1 MTGIDA
7 TPSSTDALRYSG
19 VAAGCAPRTGS
30 VSWRWA
36 VKTRLA
42 HRLLL
47 ACAVVVAAALG
58 STWWSLRSLK
68 HAEDAADHLADR
80 SEQGLNLTARLETV
94 VREKSLLADALV
106 SGDER
111 LLPAIRPH
119 RQEFSDWI
127 DAMQGFVRTD
137 SERRLLDDMRSRFAS
152 YTAASDEVARLQT
165 SGQYDDARRRFAAM
179 AGDVEAMLK
188 SGQQVFALAA
198 ADMRERRAAAQDQ
211 IDDAR
216 RTIVWLTG
224 IAGLCSLAMAVA
236 LARSASRPLLRMV
249 VRLGAMEVGEGVAIE
264 GDEVRTVEAH
274 VNALLE
280 HVRQQERALQQAE
293 KLSEL
298 GEIASELAH
307 ETLNPVTGVTS
318 MLQALRR
325 APLPPERLNRE
336 LVDMERM
343 LGRVATTVRR
353 LMSYARPLEP
363 HMQQVSVE
371 AVVQRAVSSVRMA
384 SRGREHVVRADAVS
398 PTLEWTMDPDL
409 IEQVL
414 INLLTNACEASPP
427 GAPVYVGVEAPP
439 RESLTLV
446 VRDRGSGIAPRH
458 RDRLFHPFFTTK
470 PDGNGLG
477 LAVSRNIVREHRGRI
492 DVRACTPGGTEF
504 RVTLPRAEA
513 T

>member
-1 MTGIDA
+1 M
-7 TPSSTDALRYSG
+7 
-19 VAAGCAPRTGS
+19 
-30 VSWRWA
+30 
-36 VKTRLA
+36 KTRLA

-68 HAEDAADHLADR
+68 EAEDAAAHLADR
-80 SEQGLNLTARLETV
+80 SEQGLDLTARLETV
-94 VREKSLLADALV
+94 VREKSFLADYLV

-111 LLPAIRPH
+111 LLDAVRPH
-119 RQEFSDWI
+119 RQQFRDWI
-127 DAMQGFVRTD
+127 DAMGDFVRTD
-137 SERRLLDDMRSRFAS
+137 EERRLLAEM
-152 YTAASDEVARLQT
+152 
-165 SGQYDDARRRFAAM
+165 RRRFAAYTAVSDEVVRLQRAGRADDAGQRFAAM
-179 AGDVEAMLK
+179 AADVEALLT

-198 ADMRERRAAAQDQ
+198 ADMRERRTVAQDE
-211 IDDAR
+211 IERAR
-216 RTIVWLTG
+216 RAMLWLTG
-224 IAGLCSLAMAVA
+224 IGGVCSLALAVA
-236 LARSASRPLLRMV
+236 LGRSAARPLLRMV
-249 VRLGAMEVGEGVAIE
+249 VRLGATEVGEGVAIE
-264 GDEVRTVEAH
+264 GDELRTIEAH

-343 LGRVATTVRR
+343 LGRVATTIRR

-363 HMQQVSVE
+363 HLQRVSVE
-371 AVVQRAVSSVRMA
+371 TVVQRAVASVRMGA
-384 SRGREHVVRADAVS
+384 RARTHPLRTDGV
-398 PTLEWTMDPDL
+398 PPRLEWTMDPDL

-414 INLLTNACEASPP
+414 INLLVNACEASPP
-427 GAPVYVGVEAPP
+427 GAPVDVGVEAPAAGP
-439 RESLTLV
+439 LTLV
-446 VRDRGSGIAPRH
+446 VRDRGSGIARH
-458 RDRLFHPFFTTK
+458 HRERLFHPFFTTK

-492 DVRACTPGGTEF
+492 DVRDRTSGGSEF
-504 RVTLPRAEA
+504 RVTLPRSERA
-513 T
+513 